1 MQRRYSKICAAVC
14 LLVLLS
20 FVARVDARSIVAPMP
35 ESERVCADYEVWI
48 DGEKAPVW
56 ECRVSAIPF
65 NRIWPGYQRSLD
77 QTETA
82 GFVTWQTDSAT
93 TEVVVKTTKSVE
105 ALQSVVVRPASL
117 EITPKI
123 DVEKKEISFVAPG
136 TTPIVVEIG
145 GFHNALH
152 LLPFPIYE
160 RPEKLDAPNLRYF
173 APGVHTVGRVQ
184 LKSGD
189 EVFVDAGAVVYG
201 GFYAVNAENIKISGP
216 GIIDAAPYERDVTNG
231 IFKFSKC
238 KNVVIDGIVQRDP
251 DVWST
256 TLFQCDDVTIR
267 NTKLVGLWRYN
278 ADGIDVC
285 NSENV
290 LVEKSFLRTFDDGLV
305 VKGLGDNVEKPSR
318 NLVFR
323 ENVIWCDWGRA
334 MELGAETRAPQFENI
349 RFENS
354 DIIRT
359 THIAMDIQHG
369 DRAKISNVVF
379 DNIRVEIDDDVPTP
393 VYQDSD
399 ERQYNPKQDPNFCPA
414 LFVIVVHK
422 TFYTHDAENGTVD
435 DVLFK
440 DIQVFGN
447 RRPHSSFTGMDAEH
461 KVTNVRFENL
471 KFGDQTILSPED
483 ANLSQNEF
491 VEGVQFTAN

>member
-1 MQRRYSKICAAVC
+1 MQRNYLKRLVAFCA
-14 LLVLLS
+14 LVALS
-20 FVARVDARSIVAPMP
+20 FGARADARSIVAPMP
-35 ESERVCADYEVWI
+35 GSERVCADYEVWI
-48 DGEKAPVW
+48 DDVKAPVW

-65 NRIWPGYQRSLD
+65 NRVWPGYQRSLD

-82 GFVTWQTDSAT
+82 GFATWQTDSST
-93 TEVVVKTTKSVE
+93 TKIVVKTTKSVE
-105 ALQSVVVRPASL
+105 ALQNVVVRPTSL
-117 EITPKI
+117 GITPKI
-123 DVEKKEISFVAPG
+123 DAEKKEISFEAPG
-136 TTPIVVEIG
+136 ASPIVLEVG

-152 LLPFPIYE
+152 LLPFPIYA
-160 RPEKLDAPNLRYF
+160 RPEKLDASNLRYF
-173 APGVHTVGRVQ
+173 APGVHKVGRVQ
-184 LKSGD
+184 LKSGE
-189 EVFVDAGAVVYG
+189 EVYVDAGAVVYG
-201 GFYAVNAENIKISGP
+201 GFYAENAENIKISGP
-216 GIIDAAPYERDVTNG
+216 GIIDAAPFERGVTNG

-238 KNVVIDGIVQRDP
+238 KNVLIDGIIQRDP

-256 TLFQCDDVTIR
+256 TLFQCDDATIR

-305 VKGLGDNVEKPSR
+305 VKGLGDAVEKPSR

-334 MELGAETRAPQFENI
+334 MELGAETRAPKFENI

-379 DNIRVEIDDDVPTP
+379 DNIRVEFDDEAPTP

-399 ERQYNPKQDPNFCPA
+399 EQKYDPNAVPGYCPE
-414 LFVIVVHK
+414 LFVIIIQK
-422 TFYTHDAENGTVD
+422 TFYTHDDENGTVD
-435 DVLFK
+435 GVLLKDV
-440 DIQVFGN
+440 QVLGN
-447 RRPHSSFTGMDAEH
+447 RRPQSSFTGLDAEH

-471 KFGDQTILSPED
+471 KFGDQTILSAQE
-483 ANLSQNEF
+483 AGLRQNEF
-491 VEGVQFTAN
+491 VEGVRFTGN